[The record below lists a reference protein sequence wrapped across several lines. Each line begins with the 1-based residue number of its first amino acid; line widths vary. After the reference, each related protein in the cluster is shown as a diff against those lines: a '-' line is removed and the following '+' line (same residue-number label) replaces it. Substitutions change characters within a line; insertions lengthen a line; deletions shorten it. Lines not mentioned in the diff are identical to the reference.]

1 MSESGFKSLLSA
13 YDYPVPDTCV
23 ALSPAEPRD
32 SARLLV
38 YDRKANKTHLS
49 TFAHILEFL
58 PTNALLVF
66 NNTKVI
72 PARIYAKKPSGGTVE
87 LLATHMDIPTQT
99 FTALGNKKLSVGDTL
114 SVGVHTLTVL
124 STEGKYRIQSS
135 LALETL
141 FTESGS
147 TPIPPYLK
155 QTPLSEEALRTRYQT
170 VFAKEA
176 GSIAAPTASL
186 HFTPELLQ
194 RITENGI
201 ESIEV
206 TLHVNLGTFAPLTA
220 EALISNQLH
229 EESYFVSEA
238 AAEVIQKAQRAGRPI
253 IAVGTTAARTLES
266 AWRDGAIQSGTN
278 TTRLFIREGYAW
290 QVVRGLITNFHVP
303 KSSLLMLVAALV
315 GREKLFE
322 LYALAE
328 RSGFK
333 FFSFGDGMY
342 ITPE

>member
-1 MSESGFKSLLSA
+1 MSESDLKSLLSE

-32 SARLLV
+32 SAKLLV
-38 YDRKANKTHLS
+38 YDRKTNKTHLS

-99 FTALGNKKLSVGDTL
+99 FTALGNKKLSPGDTL
-114 SVGVHTLTVL
+114 SVGTHTLTVL
-124 STEGKYRIQSS
+124 GTEGEYHIESS
-135 LALETL
+135 AALETL

-155 QTPLSEEALRTRYQT
+155 KTPLSEEELRTRYQT

-194 RITENGI
+194 KITESGI
-201 ESIEV
+201 ETAEV
-206 TLHVNLGTFAPLTA
+206 TLHVNLGTFAPLT
-220 EALISNQLH
+220 EAALLHNQLH
-229 EESYFVSEA
+229 TEEYFVSEKTA
-238 AAEVIQKAQRAGRPI
+238 HAIQRAQAENRPI

-266 AWRDGAIQSGTN
+266 AWKTGTMQSGSGSTH
-278 TTRLFIREGYAW
+278 LFIREGYTW
-290 QVVRGLITNFHVP
+290 QVVKGLITNFHVP
-303 KSSLLMLVAALV
+303 QSSLLMLVAALV

-328 RSGFK
+328 RNGFK